1 MKKLLFASLF
11 LLISLVATGQGQV
24 GIVGGYTSARMS
36 LSEEISSIDIKSAPG
51 YTLGVAGYFPLAV
64 GFSVQPQIMYSSK
77 QAEVVGLSK
86 HKVEYVE
93 VPVQLQW
100 GIDLIVIKPY
110 VFVEPFAGLAVSGN
124 VRNLQ
129 SSAKTRLKL
138 DKRLEYGYSL
148 GAGLMIGR
156 HVQLS
161 FKYFRNLDS
170 AGLDVN
176 VIPGA
181 NLSSEEKSF
190 NGLALSAGV
199 FF

>member
-11 LLISLVATGQGQV
+11 LLVSFIATGQGQV

-36 LSEEISSIDIKSAPG
+36 LSEEITSIDIKSAPG
-51 YTLGVAGYFPLAV
+51 YTVGVAGYFPLAV

-77 QAEVVGLSK
+77 QAEIVGLSR
-86 HKVEYVE
+86 HKFEYIE

-110 VFVEPFAGLAVSGN
+110 VFAEPFAGLVISGN
-124 VRNLQ
+124 VQNLQ
-129 SSAKTRLKL
+129 SSTKTKLKL
-138 DKRLEYGYSL
+138 DRRLEYGYSL

-170 AGLDVN
+170 SELDIN
-176 VIPGA
+176 VVPGSD
-181 NLSSEEKSF
+181 LSSTEERF